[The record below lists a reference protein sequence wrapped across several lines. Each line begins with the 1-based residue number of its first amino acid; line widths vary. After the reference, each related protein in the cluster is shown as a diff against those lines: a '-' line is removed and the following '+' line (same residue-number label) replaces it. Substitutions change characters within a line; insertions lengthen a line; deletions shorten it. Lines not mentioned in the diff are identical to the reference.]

1 MAEMQEKKDRQ
12 LQRMARK
19 QMKLMQ
25 EMKTQREREYQL
37 TLWCGFLT
45 GLRLTNAITKE
56 ESDRYY
62 RDLQEMA
69 EKMDA
74 A

>member
-19 QMKLMQ
+19 QMKLIQ

-37 TLWCGFLT
+37 MLWCGFLT

-56 ESDRYY
+56 EYDRYY

>member
-37 TLWCGFLT
+37 MLWCGFLT

-56 ESDRYY
+56 EYDRYY
-62 RDLQEMA
+62 RDLQERA

>member
-1 MAEMQEKKDRQ
+1 MAEMQEKQRKQ
-12 LQRMARK
+12 LQRMARN

-25 EMKTQREREYQL
+25 ETKTQRERDYQL
-37 TLWCGFLT
+37 MLWCGFLT
-45 GLRLTNAITKE
+45 GLRLTNAITQE
-56 ESDRYY
+56 EYDRYY

-69 EKMDA
+69 EKLGA

>member
-1 MAEMQEKKDRQ
+1 MAEMQEKKYRQ

-25 EMKTQREREYQL
+25 EMRTQREREYQL
-37 TLWCGFLT
+37 MLWCGFLT

-56 ESDRYY
+56 EYDRYY

>member
-1 MAEMQEKKDRQ
+1 MAEMQEKKDKQ

-37 TLWCGFLT
+37 MLWCGFLT

-56 ESDRYY
+56 EYDRYY

>member
-1 MAEMQEKKDRQ
+1 MTEMQEKQKKQ

-25 EMKTQREREYQL
+25 EMKTQKERDYQL
-37 TLWCGFLT
+37 MLWCGFLT
-45 GLRLTNAITKE
+45 GLRLTNAITQE
-56 ESDRYY
+56 EYSRYY

-69 EKMDA
+69 DKLGA

>member
-25 EMKTQREREYQL
+25 EMKSQREREYQL
-37 TLWCGFLT
+37 MLWCGFLT

-56 ESDRYY
+56 EYDRYY

>member
-37 TLWCGFLT
+37 MLWCGFLT

-56 ESDRYY
+56 EYDRYY

-69 EKMDA
+69 EKMEA

>member
-37 TLWCGFLT
+37 MLWCGFLT
-45 GLRLTNAITKE
+45 GLRLTNAISKE
-56 ESDRYY
+56 EYDRYY

>member
-1 MAEMQEKKDRQ
+1 MQEKKDRQ

-25 EMKTQREREYQL
+25 EMKTQREQEYQL
-37 TLWCGFLT
+37 MLWCGFLT
-45 GLRLTNAITKE
+45 GLRLTNAISKE
-56 ESDRYY
+56 EYDRYY

>member
-37 TLWCGFLT
+37 MLWCGFLT
-45 GLRLTNAITKE
+45 GLQLTNAISKE
-56 ESDRYY
+56 EYDRYY

>member
-1 MAEMQEKKDRQ
+1 MAEMQEKKNRQ

-37 TLWCGFLT
+37 MLWCGFLT

-56 ESDRYY
+56 EYDRYY

-69 EKMDA
+69 EKLDA

>member
-25 EMKTQREREYQL
+25 EMKTQREREYHL
-37 TLWCGFLT
+37 MLWGGFLT

-56 ESDRYY
+56 EYDRYY

>member
-37 TLWCGFLT
+37 MLWCGFLT

-56 ESDRYY
+56 EYDRYY

>member
-25 EMKTQREREYQL
+25 EMKTQGEREYQL
-37 TLWCGFLT
+37 MLWCGFLT

-56 ESDRYY
+56 EYDRYY